1 MAARLARRM
10 RRGRRLLALVLVV
23 LVMLAA
29 VVVAGVSFIEKT
41 GITPRTLAPYIA
53 KRTSGHNRTIV
64 GAGAFLATR
73 LTTSDRGDALPP
85 PSLRTSLGAQP
96 AAAALRMRPDAREV
110 MVGTADEARRALG
123 DAHAGDVITFL
134 PGRYRF
140 TGQRLPVIG
149 AGRAD
154 APIVV
159 RAQAPGSVRLEFDM
173 VEGFLVTAPY
183 WRFENLSIEGVCADD
198 NYCEHAFHV
207 VGGATHFAAVNNTL
221 TNFNAHF
228 KINGDNGHFP
238 DGGLIESNTLTNTR
252 GRRTANPVTPIDL
265 VAASGWMARHNIISD
280 FVKEQGDQV
289 SYGGFYKGAG
299 AQNVFEAN
307 LVWCEHTLQGRPGQR
322 IGLSLGGGG
331 TDRPYCRDQRCIAE
345 QERGAVRANL
355 IVACSDVG
363 IYLNNAAAS
372 IVNDNTLVDTAG
384 IDVRFAGSSADVDG
398 NLVDGAIRSRN
409 GAILREGDNRTAPV
423 SYAYLGIHPQ
433 RSVLRDP
440 LEADFTWSG
449 AAPARNRERMTRR
462 AGARLCGQA
471 GPLEV
476 YGAFEDF
483 AACRAAASAA
493 TASSNVAS

>member
-1 MAARLARRM
+1 MAARPVRRKHK
-10 RRGRRLLALVLVV
+10 GRLLLALVLV
-23 LVMLAA
+23 MLAA
-29 VVVAGVSFIEKT
+29 GVAAAVTLIEKT

-53 KRTSGHNRTIV
+53 KRTSGHNPAIM
-64 GAGAFLATR
+64 GAGAFLATH
-73 LTTSDRGDALPP
+73 LTTSDRGDAAPP
-85 PSLRTSLGAQP
+85 PRLGTILGAQ
-96 AAAALRMRPDAREV
+96 AAAAPSRMSPGAHEV
-110 MVGTADEARRALG
+110 TVGTADEARRALS

-140 TGQRLPVIG
+140 SGSRLPVVG

-183 WRFENLSIEGVCADD
+183 WRFENLAIEGVCADD

-252 GRRTANPVTPIDL
+252 GRRTGNPVTPIDL

-280 FVKEQGDQV
+280 FIKEQGDQV

-299 AQNVFEAN
+299 KQNVFESN

-331 TDRPYCRDQRCIAE
+331 TGKPYCREQRCITE
-345 QERGAVRANL
+345 QERGEVRANL

-363 IYLNNAAAS
+363 VYLNNAAAS
-372 IVNDNTLVDTAG
+372 IVNDNTLVDTGG

-409 GAILREGDNRTAPV
+409 GAVLREGDNRTAPV

-433 RSVLRDP
+433 RSLLRDP

-449 AAPARNRERMTRR
+449 AAPARDRDRMTRR
-462 AGARLCGQA
+462 SGARLCGPA
-471 GPLEV
+471 APLKV

-483 AACRAAASAA
+483 AACRAAPSSA

>member
-1 MAARLARRM
+1 MAARP
-10 RRGRRLLALVLVV
+10 GRLLLALVMVT
-23 LVMLAA
+23 LAA
-29 VVVAGVSFIEKT
+29 VAVAGVSFIEKT

-53 KRTSGHNRTIV
+53 KRTSGHNPTIV
-64 GAGAFLATR
+64 GAGAFVATR
-73 LTTSDRGDALPP
+73 LTLSDRGGMAPP
-85 PSLRTSLGAQP
+85 PRLLTSLGAQP
-96 AAAALRMRPDAREV
+96 VAAPFHMGHDAHEI
-110 MVGTADEARRALG
+110 MVGNADEARRALG

-140 TGQRLPVIG
+140 SGPRLAAVG
-149 AGRAD
+149 VGSAGS
-154 APIVV
+154 PIVV
-159 RAQAPGSVRLEFDM
+159 RAQVPGSVKLEFDM
-173 VEGFLVTAPY
+173 VEGLYVRSPY
-183 WRFENLSIEGVCADD
+183 WRFENLSIEGVCGDD
-198 NYCEHAFHV
+198 NYCEHAFNV
-207 VGGATHFAAVNNTL
+207 VGGATHFVAVNNTL

-228 KINGDNGHFP
+228 KINGEYGNFP

-280 FVKEQGDQV
+280 FIKEDGDQV
-289 SYGGFYKGAG
+289 SYGAFYKGAG
-299 AQNVFEAN
+299 MQNVFEAN

-331 TDRPYCRDQRCIAE
+331 TGKPYCRDQRCIAE
-345 QERGAVRANL
+345 QERGEVRANL

-363 IYLNNAAAS
+363 VYLNNAAAS

-409 GAILREGDNRTAPV
+409 GAMLREGDNRTAPV

-433 RSVLRDP
+433 RSLLRDP

-449 AAPARNRERMTRR
+449 AAPVRNRDRMTRR
-462 AGARLCGQA
+462 SGARLCGPP
-471 GPLEV
+471 GPLKV

-483 AACRAAASAA
+483 AACRAAPASDSAT
-493 TASSNVAS
+493 TASNNIAS